1 MGGVFVPSFF
11 IKENYME
18 FYYIELNH
26 WSSEY
31 YPDIEPFLTW
41 MSEDILQFRNEEWLK
56 ENKLVVVESIV
67 DMSLNYCI
75 TASREWIDKY
85 CPELLTK
92 YSKFLRKS
100 NEDGEI
106 LGQFGC
112 PFLPYKEE
120 NFGYWY
126 AGWDEDEWIPKR
138 LDKESE

>member
-56 ENKLVVVESIV
+56 ENRYI
-67 DMSLNYCI
+67 Y
-75 TASREWIDKY
+75 
-85 CPELLTK
+85 
-92 YSKFLRKS
+92 
-100 NEDGEI
+100 NE
-106 LGQFGC
+106 
-112 PFLPYKEE
+112 
-120 NFGYWY
+120 
-126 AGWDEDEWIPKR
+126 
-138 LDKESE
+138 